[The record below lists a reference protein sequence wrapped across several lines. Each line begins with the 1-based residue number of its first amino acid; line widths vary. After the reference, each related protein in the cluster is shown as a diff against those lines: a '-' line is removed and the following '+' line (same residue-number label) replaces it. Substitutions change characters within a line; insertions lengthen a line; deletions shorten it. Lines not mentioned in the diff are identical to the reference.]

1 MSRMK
6 NINLKHVIISCL
18 VIYGLGIV
26 SFVGSYFVPIM
37 KDPDLQANLVLMAAL
52 IPAATTGAYLYYRRG
67 NTTHGVV
74 LGSVLFLSAIVL
86 DAIITVPVF
95 IIPNGGNHL
104 TFFGDPGFWLIGVEY
119 VVIVAA
125 YWKFNVA
132 KPVQALP

>member
-1 MSRMK
+1 MK
-6 NINLKHVIISCL
+6 NINIKHVIISCL
-18 VIYGLGIV
+18 VIYVLGIIA
-26 SFVGSYFVPIM
+26 FVGSYFVPIM
-37 KDPDLQANLVLMAAL
+37 DDPDLQANLVLIAAL
-52 IPAATTGAYLYYRRG
+52 IPAAYTGAYLYYRRG
-67 NTTHGVV
+67 NTTHGLV

-132 KPVQALP
+132 KPVQALQ

>member
-1 MSRMK
+1 MK
-6 NINLKHVIISCL
+6 NINIKHVIISCL
-18 VIYGLGIV
+18 VIYVLGIIA
-26 SFVGSYFVPIM
+26 FVGSYFVPIID
-37 KDPDLQANLVLMAAL
+37 DPDLQANLVLMAAL
-52 IPAATTGAYLYYRRG
+52 IPAAYTGAYLYYRRG
-67 NTTHGVV
+67 NTTHGLV

-119 VVIVAA
+119 ILIVAA

-132 KPVQALP
+132 KPVQA

>member
-1 MSRMK
+1 MK

-52 IPAATTGAYLYYRRG
+52 IPAAYTGAYLYYRRG

>member
-1 MSRMK
+1 MK

-104 TFFGDPGFWLIGVEY
+104 TFFGDPGFWFIGVEY